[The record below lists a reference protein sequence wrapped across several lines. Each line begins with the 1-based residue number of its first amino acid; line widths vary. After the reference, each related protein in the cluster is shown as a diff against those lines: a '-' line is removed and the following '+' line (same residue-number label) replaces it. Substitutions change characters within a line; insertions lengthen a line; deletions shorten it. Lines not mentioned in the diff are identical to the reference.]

1 MSDQSCTLMKTVMI
15 ACPEFVTLPLS
26 GVGPVIRQRLIQRE
40 GAISI
45 TPTYLAQERERK
57 YTRVPCVSET

>member
-1 MSDQSCTLMKTVMI
+1 MYIQETVKLIAQSK
-15 ACPEFVTLPLS
+15 ALPLS
-26 GVGPVIRQRLIQRE
+26 GVGTVIRQRLIQRE